1 MTEVRPRDNSESIDS
16 MLKRFS
22 KLIEASGIIQEV
34 KARQAY
40 VKPSEQR
47 RKDIAA
53 GKSRIRKQQ
62 RKMQQQI
69 DFENENKFRPRR
81 QPPRPQSNSSSQPP
95 QDGQRKP
102 YSAPQQRPPEKKP
115 TPAPVSVSQE
125 SLKSLQEKFSK

>member
-1 MTEVRPRDNSESIDS
+1 MTEVRPRDNSESVDS

-22 KLIEASGIIQEV
+22 KLVEADGIIQEV

-53 GKSRIRKQQ
+53 GKSRIRKQH

-81 QPPRPQSNSSSQPP
+81 QPPRPPTGSTNQQP
-95 QDGQRKP
+95 DGQRRP
-102 YSAPQQRPPEKKP
+102 YNAPQQRPPDKRPAP
-115 TPAPVSVSQE
+115 TPISVSQE
-125 SLKSLQEKFSK
+125 SLKSLQEKFNK